1 MVIKAKL
8 QKVNLYLKASTKA
21 MPSMSPMV
29 PPSSMMQTS
38 GFFSSELTGIA
49 ETRST
54 QLWMAS
60 VMCGTT
66 YRVNQDVLCIDI

>member
-60 VMCGTT
+60 VM
-66 YRVNQDVLCIDI
+66 